1 MATPPAGSFKMA
13 SSERKTPAE
22 WAKLRTG
29 EKLWII
35 YDELGALKRD
45 SHEPATCQGFKDHL
59 KGHSDQ
65 KKEFKKDA
73 IIIIGWASTI
83 ALFVLDKWFI

>member
-1 MATPPAGSFKMA
+1 MTAPPAKQNA
-13 SSERKTPAE
+13 SPRKTPAE

-35 YDELGALKRD
+35 YDELGILKGD
-45 SHEPATCQGFKDHL
+45 SHGPGLCQTIKDHL
-59 KGHSDQ
+59 KGHSDA

-83 ALFVLDKWFI
+83 ALFVVDKWFM